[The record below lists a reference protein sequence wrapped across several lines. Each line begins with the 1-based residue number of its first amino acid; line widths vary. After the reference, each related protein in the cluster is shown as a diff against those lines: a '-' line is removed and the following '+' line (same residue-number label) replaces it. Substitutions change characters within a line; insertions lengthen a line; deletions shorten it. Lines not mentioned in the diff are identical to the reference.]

1 MSEGQAITENE
12 QQGWFDQRG
21 ALAFFLAAMLC
32 GTVARL
38 RSGLGLPLWIDETFT
53 ATIATQTSFA
63 GLVRWCLTE
72 LTGPAF
78 YGPMW
83 LWTKVAGSSDA
94 MLRLPAVTMALATPL
109 VIARFGHRDRSLALL
124 WAALCFLWL
133 PSLPGSTEARAYPQ
147 LMLLG
152 CLQVMAFIAVVRD
165 CRSRTLLAWSA
176 VTAAAV
182 LTHYYA
188 LVISGLQGLSLL
200 VLFRRQLL
208 AHWLAMFPLALAAA
222 WMAFHLSFL
231 MQFAGSRFAAYE
243 PLPWSFFLMTPML
256 VFGAGLQ
263 GTIILAA
270 LGWTRVRHWRE
281 AAPDLPE
288 RLLVWTG
295 VISLVILVLVGF
307 WKASFAPRYLTPV
320 MPAVL
325 FGLALWARR
334 HASREPVAVAAALG
348 WLLVMMT
355 TVAIAGST
363 DVRFEERRAMTI
375 EPASAWIA
383 ERHPERL
390 YFLWSTPTGEVSSV
404 PNLTDIAGF
413 AFRRMGA
420 PVKVHIVRSGQSP
433 NDALLM
439 AAGADPQGAI
449 LWFSDNPLTEKNRPR
464 IGSMDPNWG
473 CRDFSRALQNV
484 ESTVSIYAC
493 RRPGN

>member
-1 MSEGQAITENE
+1 MSEEQTIVENG
-12 QQGWFDQRG
+12 QQGWVERRG
-21 ALAFFLAAMLC
+21 ALAFFFAAMLC

-38 RSGLGLPLWIDETFT
+38 RSGLDLPLWIDETFT
-53 ATIATQTSFA
+53 ATIATQTNFA

-83 LWTKVAGSSDA
+83 LWTKIAGSSDA
-94 MLRLPAVTMALATPL
+94 MLRLPAVVMALATPL
-109 VIARFGHRDRSLALL
+109 VVARFGHRDRSLALL

-152 CLQVMAFIAVVRD
+152 CLQAMAFIAAVRD
-165 CRSRTLLAWSA
+165 FRGGTLLAWSA

-188 LVISGLQGLSLL
+188 LVISGLQGLALL
-200 VLFRRQLL
+200 FLFRRQLL
-208 AHWLAMFPLALAAA
+208 THWLALAPLALAAG
-222 WMAFHLSFL
+222 WMGFHLAFL

-263 GTIILAA
+263 GYIILAA
-270 LGWTRVRHWRE
+270 LGWTRARHWRE

-288 RLLVWTG
+288 RLLAWTG
-295 VISLVILVLVGF
+295 LLSLVILILLGF

-320 MPAVL
+320 MPALL

-334 HASREPVAVAAALG
+334 WASREPVAVAASLG
-348 WLLVMMT
+348 WLLVMMA
-355 TVAIAGST
+355 TVAIAGSN
-363 DVRFEERRAMTI
+363 DVRFDERRAMSI

-390 YFLWSTPTGEVSSV
+390 YFLWSTPTGEISSV
-404 PNLTDIAGF
+404 PNLTDMAGL
-413 AFRRMGA
+413 AFRRIGA
-420 PVKVHIVRSGQSP
+420 PVEVQVVRSGQDP
-433 NDALLM
+433 NAALLN
-439 AAGADPQGAI
+439 AAGGDLKGAM
-449 LWFSDNPLTEKNRPR
+449 LWFSDNPLSVKNRPR
-464 IGSMDPNWG
+464 IGSMDPRWE

-484 ESTVSIYAC
+484 ESTVSVYAC
-493 RRPGN
+493 RQPGN